1 VTTAWE
7 RSLALSTEGGVV
19 RYIGTK
25 WHYADTYRTIIERG
39 AAIERRHPA
48 TIDGTAGGDPVLF
61 SRERL
66 AETRQR
72 MGPYTFAA
80 QFLLDPAA
88 ERDQAFHDDWLRYF
102 DPDEGSTDEM
112 RKYLLVDP
120 ASSKKKG
127 SDYTVMAVI
136 GLGADQN
143 YYLLD
148 AVRDRLNLTERCA
161 ALFRLHRKWRP
172 ERVGFERYGMLSDIE
187 YIHEKQ
193 RLENYRFEIVELG
206 GKLSKEDRIRRL
218 IPIFESGRFY
228 LPKSLWRVTLEGRR
242 EDLVTTFVEQEYKP
256 FPVAVHDDMF
266 DAISRI
272 SDPEIG
278 TTWPSAT
285 ASRKPDRYARARRR
299 QRRWSQ
305 WAA

>member
-1 VTTAWE
+1 
-7 RSLALSTEGGVV
+7 
-19 RYIGTK
+19 
-25 WHYADTYRTIIERG
+25 
-39 AAIERRHPA
+39 
-48 TIDGTAGGDPVLF
+48 
-61 SRERL
+61 
-66 AETRQR
+66 

-112 RKYLLVDP
+112 RKYILVDP

-161 ALFRLHRKWRP
+161 ALFRMHRQWRP

-193 RLENYRFEIVELG
+193 RLENYRFEIIELG

-256 FPVAVHDDMF
+256 FPVAVHDDFF
-266 DAISRI
+266 DAISRVC
-272 SDPEIG
+272 DAEMG
-278 TTWPSAT
+278 TTWPPAT
-285 ASRKPDRYARARRR
+285 ARRERPDRYARARRR
-299 QRRWSQ
+299 QSRWSQ